1 MAKNF
6 WKKLNIVTTKAHLSP
21 TEVTDKSFLTPVKTQ
36 NKRKRYD
43 FTLLINRILS
53 TDVRN
58 RGETIIQ
65 KSGVEPN
72 LDTFLSYDK
81 LPNRTYDF

>member
-1 MAKNF
+1 M
-6 WKKLNIVTTKAHLSP
+6 TTKAYLSP
-21 TEVTDKSFLTPVKTQ
+21 TEVANKSFLTLVKTQ

-43 FTLLINRILS
+43 FNLLINRILS

-58 RGETIIQ
+58 RGEAIIQ
-65 KSGVEPN
+65 KSIVEPN

-81 LPNRTYDF
+81 LPNRTYNFKLN